1 MVKEER
7 DGFSQ
12 NFAVRGIL
20 DKGEYPNLWEN
31 FDHKP
36 EYFVVE

>member
-1 MVKEER
+1 MDSRKNCCQRFVP
-7 DGFSQ
+7 
-12 NFAVRGIL
+12 VRGIL
-20 DKGEYPNLWEN
+20 DKGEYPNLSKI

>member
-7 DGFSQ
+7 DGFVP
-12 NFAVRGIL
+12 VRGIL
-20 DKGEYPNLWEN
+20 DKGEYPNLSKN